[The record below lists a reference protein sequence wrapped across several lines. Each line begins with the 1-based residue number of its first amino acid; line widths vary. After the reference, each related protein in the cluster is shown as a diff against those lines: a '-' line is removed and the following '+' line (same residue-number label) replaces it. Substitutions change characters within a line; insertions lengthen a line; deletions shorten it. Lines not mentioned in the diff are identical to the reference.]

1 MNYQQ
6 RINNLRKRLKRSKAD
21 AVLVSTPINVVYLTG
36 FQSSNS
42 LVLVTRDA
50 LFLITDFRYQAL
62 AESVAEQRGIG
73 VHIADRNLNP
83 GIAKFCTKLGLS
95 TIAFEENNMTFARV
109 RELQKHAKK
118 ITWIPSADWTEK
130 LRRIKEPAEVD
141 AMMISIKVAEKA
153 YRTLRKKELL
163 GLTEFEAAD
172 LLMIRV
178 KEAAA
183 RMGLHAHP
191 SFTAIVAVG
200 PNASEPHHH
209 INETTIT
216 NNQMVKIDFGVSINN
231 YCSDIT
237 RMLYF
242 NRPTQKFNKI
252 YSIVLKAQ
260 MNAIKKAKPG
270 MRMCDIDMLARS
282 VIEKAGY
289 GEFFGHGL
297 GHGLGMAGAELYGA
311 RPGNTT
317 IAEPGMTFTIEP
329 GIYLP
334 GWGGIRIEDDVLI
347 TEDGIKVLTSL
358 PK

>member
-1 MNYQQ
+1 MNYLQ
-6 RINNLRKRLKRSKAD
+6 RITNLRKRLKRSKAD
-21 AVLVSTPINVVYLTG
+21 AVLISTPINVVYLTG
-36 FQSSNS
+36 FESSNS
-42 LVLVTRDA
+42 MVLVTRDA
-50 LFLITDFRYQAL
+50 IFLVTDFRYQAL
-62 AESVAEQRGIG
+62 AESVAERRGVG
-73 VHIADRNLNP
+73 LHIADRNLNP
-83 GIAKFCTKLGLS
+83 GIAKFCAKLGLA
-95 TIAFEENNMTFARV
+95 TVAFEENNMTFARV

-118 ITWIPSADWTEK
+118 VSWFPSADWTEK

-141 AMMISIKVAEKA
+141 AMMVSIKVAEKA

-178 KEAAA
+178 KESAA

-200 PNASEPHHH
+200 PNAFEPHHH
-209 INETTIT
+209 VNETIIT

-242 NRPTQKFNKI
+242 GRLTQKFKKI

-260 MNAIKKAKPG
+260 MNAIKKTKPG

-282 VIEKAGY
+282 VIDKAGY
-289 GEFFGHGL
+289 GEYFGHGL

-311 RPGNTT
+311 RPGDTT
-317 IAEPGMTFTIEP
+317 VAEPGMTFTIEP
-329 GIYLP
+329 GIYIH
-334 GWGGIRIEDDVLI
+334 GWGGIRIEDDILV